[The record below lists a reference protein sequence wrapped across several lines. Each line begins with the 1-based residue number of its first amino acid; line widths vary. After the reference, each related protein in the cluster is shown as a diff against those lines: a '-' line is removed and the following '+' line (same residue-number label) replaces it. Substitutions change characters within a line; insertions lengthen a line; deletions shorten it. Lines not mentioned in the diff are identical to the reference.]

1 MANTQHWSPG
11 NMSLSTPDPQN
22 AGIAIIPSFDL
33 ALSCAGVPVYWK
45 LYLMCLPVLTILYR
59 TLTSITTP
67 FPGAVSQEPLAEQG
81 SATSSMKVI
90 CGAGT
95 VTRGFIDPS
104 IQNGFP
110 IPNSVGTTFNLTQLK
125 EWTLS

>member
-11 NMSLSTPDPQN
+11 NLSLATPDPQN
-22 AGIAIIPSFDL
+22 TGVAIIPSADV
-33 ALSCAGVPVYWK
+33 ALSCAGVPTQFKVFS
-45 LYLMCLPVLTILYR
+45 MCLLVLNILYR

-67 FPGAVSQEPLAEQG
+67 FPGAASQEPLAEQG
-81 SATSSMKVI
+81 SAACSKKVI
-90 CGAGT
+90 CGTGT

-110 IPNSVGTTFNLTQLK
+110 IPNSVGTTFNTTQLK